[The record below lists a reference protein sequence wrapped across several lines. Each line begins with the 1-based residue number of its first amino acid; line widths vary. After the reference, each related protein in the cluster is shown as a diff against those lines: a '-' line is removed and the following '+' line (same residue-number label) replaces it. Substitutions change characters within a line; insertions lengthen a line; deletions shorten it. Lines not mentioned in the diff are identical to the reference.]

1 MTKDAVL
8 QLLRAHEGAYLS
20 GAELAKQ
27 LSLSRTA
34 VWKAIG
40 QLKAEGYCIDS
51 VTNRGYRLLVRG
63 DVLSVESV
71 RRYLRHREITP
82 EVYKTISSTNTVLK
96 ARAAE
101 GAEEGL
107 ALIAGEQTA
116 GRGRMGRSFYS
127 PADSGLYM
135 SLLLRPRIAAR
146 EATGLTACA
155 AVAVAET
162 IEALSGRAAQIK
174 WVNDVLLDGRK
185 VCGILSEASLDC
197 ESGELAYVIV
207 GIGINAVRPAESFPE
222 ELRQIAGAVFERA
235 EIPELRARLAAGVL
249 DRLMDYAA
257 APNSEH
263 CFEAYRSRSL
273 VLGKPVKLLIPGR
286 EPECAEALALNRDY
300 SLQVRLPDGSE
311 RAVSSGEVSV
321 RVRPDGCL

>member
-8 QLLRAHEGAYLS
+8 QLLRAHEGAYIS

-51 VTNRGYRLLVRG
+51 VTKRGYRLLVRG

-101 GAEEGL
+101 GAGEGL

-197 ESGELAYVIV
+197 ESGELA
-207 GIGINAVRPAESFPE
+207 
-222 ELRQIAGAVFERA
+222 
-235 EIPELRARLAAGVL
+235 
-249 DRLMDYAA
+249 
-257 APNSEH
+257 
-263 CFEAYRSRSL
+263 
-273 VLGKPVKLLIPGR
+273 
-286 EPECAEALALNRDY
+286 
-300 SLQVRLPDGSE
+300 
-311 RAVSSGEVSV
+311 
-321 RVRPDGCL
+321 

>member
-1 MTKDAVL
+1 M
-8 QLLRAHEGAYLS
+8 
-20 GAELAKQ
+20 
-27 LSLSRTA
+27 
-34 VWKAIG
+34 
-40 QLKAEGYCIDS
+40 
-51 VTNRGYRLLVRG
+51 
-63 DVLSVESV
+63 
-71 RRYLRHREITP
+71 
-82 EVYKTISSTNTVLK
+82 
-96 ARAAE
+96 
-101 GAEEGL
+101 
-107 ALIAGEQTA
+107 
-116 GRGRMGRSFYS
+116 
-127 PADSGLYM
+127 
-135 SLLLRPRIAAR
+135 
-146 EATGLTACA
+146 
-155 AVAVAET
+155 
-162 IEALSGRAAQIK
+162 
-174 WVNDVLLDGRK
+174 
-185 VCGILSEASLDC
+185 
-197 ESGELAYVIV
+197 IV

>member
-8 QLLRAHEGAYLS
+8 QQLREQEDRYVS

-40 QLKAEGYCIDS
+40 QLKAEGYQIES
-51 VTNRGYRLLVRG
+51 ATNRGYRLCPRG
-63 DVLSVESV
+63 DVLSTESV
-71 RRYLRHREITP
+71 RKYLRHRNLTP

-101 GAEEGL
+101 GAPEGL
-107 ALIAGEQTA
+107 VLIAGEQTA

-127 PADSGLYM
+127 PAGSGLYM
-135 SLLLRPRIAAR
+135 SLLLRPRIPAQ
-146 EATGLTACA
+146 EATRITACA

-162 IEALSGRAAQIK
+162 IEELSGRPTGIK

-185 VCGILSEASLDC
+185 VCGILTEASFDC

-207 GIGINAVRPAESFPE
+207 GIGINVAVPDGDFPE
-222 ELRQIAGAVFERA
+222 ELRQIAGAAFDGAVL
-235 EIPELRARLAAGVL
+235 PELRARLAAGVL
-249 DRLMDYAA
+249 DRLADYAEDPDDPA
-257 APNSEH
+257 
-263 CFEAYRSRSL
+263 CFEAYRARSL
-273 VLGKPVKLLIPGR
+273 VLGKAVNLLIPGR
-286 EPECAEALALNRDY
+286 EPEGAEVLGLNRDY
-300 SLQVRLPDGSE
+300 SLRVRMPDGSE
-311 RAVSSGEVSV
+311 RNVSSGEVSV
-321 RVRPDGCL
+321 RLR

>member
-8 QLLRAHEGAYLS
+8 QLLRAHEDAYVS
-20 GAELAKQ
+20 GSELAKS

-51 VTNRGYRLLVRG
+51 VTNRGYRLLDCG
-63 DVLSVESV
+63 DVLSEESV
-71 RRYLRHREITP
+71 RLYLRHREITP
-82 EVYKTISSTNTVLK
+82 EVYKTIGSTNTALK

-101 GAEEGL
+101 GAGEGL

-135 SLLLRPRIAAR
+135 SLLLRPRIAAQ
-146 EATGLTACA
+146 EAVRITACA

-162 IEALSGRAAQIK
+162 IEELSGRAAQIK

-197 ESGELAYVIV
+197 ESGELAWVVV
-207 GIGINAVRPAESFPE
+207 GIGINAVRPAESFPA

-235 EIPELRARLAAGVL
+235 EIPELRAKLAAGVL

-257 APNSEH
+257 GPGGEH
-263 CFEAYRSRSL
+263 CFKAYRSRSV
-273 VLGKPVKLLIPGR
+273 VLGKPVNLLIPGR
-286 EPECAEALALNRDY
+286 DPEPAQVLGLNRDY

-321 RVRPDGCL
+321 RLR

>member
-1 MTKDAVL
+1 MMTKDAVL
-8 QLLRAHEGAYLS
+8 QLLRAHEDAYVS
-20 GAELAKQ
+20 GAELAKS

-51 VTNRGYRLLVRG
+51 VTNRGYRLLDCG
-63 DVLSVESV
+63 DVLSEESV
-71 RRYLRHREITP
+71 RRYLRHCEITP
-82 EVYKTISSTNTVLK
+82 EVCKTIGSTNTALK

-101 GAEEGL
+101 GAGEGL

-135 SLLLRPRIAAR
+135 SLLLRPRIAAQ
-146 EATGLTACA
+146 EAVRITACA

-162 IEALSGRAAQIK
+162 IEELSGRAAQIK

-197 ESGELAYVIV
+197 ESGELAWVVV
-207 GIGINAVRPAESFPE
+207 GIGINAVRPAESFPA
-222 ELRQIAGAVFERA
+222 ELQQIAGAVFERA
-235 EIPELRARLAAGVL
+235 EIPELRAKLAAGVL

-257 APNSEH
+257 GPGGEH
-263 CFEAYRSRSL
+263 CFEAYRSRSV
-273 VLGKPVKLLIPGR
+273 VLGKPVNLLIPGR
-286 EPECAEALALNRDY
+286 DPEPAQVLGLNRDY

-321 RVRPDGCL
+321 RLR

>member
-8 QLLRAHEGAYLS
+8 QLLREREDAYIS
-20 GAELAKQ
+20 GAELAKR

-40 QLKAEGYCIDS
+40 QLKEEGYHIDS
-51 VTNRGYRLLVRG
+51 VTNRGYRLLLSG
-63 DVLSVESV
+63 DVLSEESV
-71 RRYLRHREITP
+71 RRYLEHREITP
-82 EVYKTISSTNTVLK
+82 EVYKTIGSTNTALK

-101 GAEEGL
+101 GASEGL

-127 PADSGLYM
+127 PAGSGLYM
-135 SLLLRPRIAAR
+135 SLLLRPRIAAQ
-146 EATGLTACA
+146 EAVRITACA

-162 IEALSGRAAQIK
+162 IEELSGRAAQIK
-174 WVNDVLLDGRK
+174 WVNDVLMEGRK

-222 ELRQIAGAVFERA
+222 ELRQIAGAVFESA
-235 EIPELRARLAAGVL
+235 EIPELRAKLAAGVL

-257 APNSEH
+257 APDSEH
-263 CFEAYRSRSL
+263 CFEAYRSRSV
-273 VLGKPVKLLIPGR
+273 VLGKPVNLLIPGR
-286 EPECAEALALNRDY
+286 APEPAQVLGLNRDY
-300 SLQVRLPDGSE
+300 SLQVRLADGRE

-321 RVRPDGCL
+321 RVRPV

>member
-8 QLLRAHEGAYLS
+8 QLLREREDAYIS
-20 GAELAKQ
+20 GAELAKR

-40 QLKAEGYCIDS
+40 QLKEEGYHIDS
-51 VTNRGYRLLVRG
+51 VTNRGYRLLLSG
-63 DVLSVESV
+63 DVLSEESV
-71 RRYLRHREITP
+71 RRYLEHREITP
-82 EVYKTISSTNTVLK
+82 EVYKTIGSTNTALK

-101 GAEEGL
+101 GASEGL

-127 PADSGLYM
+127 PAGSGLYM
-135 SLLLRPRIAAR
+135 SLLLRPRIAAQ
-146 EATGLTACA
+146 EAVRITACA

-162 IEALSGRAAQIK
+162 IEELSVRAAQIK
-174 WVNDVLLDGRK
+174 WVNDVLMEGRK

-222 ELRQIAGAVFERA
+222 ELRQIAGAVFESA
-235 EIPELRARLAAGVL
+235 EIPELRAKLAAGVL

-257 APNSEH
+257 APDSEH
-263 CFEAYRSRSL
+263 CFEAYRSRSV
-273 VLGKPVKLLIPGR
+273 VLGKPVNLLIPGR
-286 EPECAEALALNRDY
+286 APEPAQVLGLNRDY
-300 SLQVRLPDGSE
+300 SLQVRLADGRE

-321 RVRPDGCL
+321 RIRPV

>member
-8 QLLRAHEGAYLS
+8 QLLRAHEGAYIS

-63 DVLSVESV
+63 DVLSAESV

-135 SLLLRPRIAAR
+135 SLLLRPRIAAQ
-146 EATGLTACA
+146 EAVRITACA

-162 IEALSGRAAQIK
+162 IEELSGRAHSDEERTHENERADAEDETERRGK
-174 WVNDVLLDGRK
+174 
-185 VCGILSEASLDC
+185 SASL
-197 ESGELAYVIV
+197 LASRDRSPI
-207 GIGINAVRPAESFPE
+207 AAFSSFNCDSHE
-222 ELRQIAGAVFERA
+222 
-235 EIPELRARLAAGVL
+235 
-249 DRLMDYAA
+249 
-257 APNSEH
+257 
-263 CFEAYRSRSL
+263 
-273 VLGKPVKLLIPGR
+273 
-286 EPECAEALALNRDY
+286 
-300 SLQVRLPDGSE
+300 
-311 RAVSSGEVSV
+311 
-321 RVRPDGCL
+321 